1 MYHEVVDVTEDAAV
15 QAFCRSAAGALDVV
29 NQFVNTVGVVDNMG
43 DVVDLAPEV
52 WVSAVSLKTW
62 REVFAVNVEAALTA
76 SQQAAV
82 RQMSRPVLP
91 ADDPKKS
98 QNWQEK
104 HLTRS
109 DALMTALYGP

>member
-1 MYHEVVDVTEDAAV
+1 
-15 QAFCRSAAGALDVV
+15 
-29 NQFVNTVGVVDNMG
+29 MG

-91 ADDPKKS
+91 ADDPKKP
-98 QNWQEK
+98 QIRKKN
-104 HLTRS
+104 T
-109 DALMTALYGP
+109 

>member
-91 ADDPKKS
+91 ADDPKNPQNS
-98 QNWQEK
+98 QENKEN
-104 HLTRS
+104 T
-109 DALMTALYGP
+109 

>member
-15 QAFCRSAAGALDVV
+15 QAFCRSAAGALDGV

-91 ADDPKKS
+91 ADDPKKP
-98 QNWQEK
+98 QIRKKN
-104 HLTRS
+104 T
-109 DALMTALYGP
+109 